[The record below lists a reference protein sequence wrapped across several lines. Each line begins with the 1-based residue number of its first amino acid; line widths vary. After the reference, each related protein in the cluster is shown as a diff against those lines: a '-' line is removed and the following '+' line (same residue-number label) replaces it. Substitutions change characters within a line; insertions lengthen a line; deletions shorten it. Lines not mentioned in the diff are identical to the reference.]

1 MPDATLLSAVE
12 RIARDAGEAIMGVY
26 ARGFSVTE
34 KADHSPLTEADL
46 AAHRVIA
53 AGLAALPEVI
63 PVLSEE
69 DAESFAGPD
78 SQARY
83 WLVDPLDGTK
93 EFIKRND
100 EFTVNIA
107 LIERG
112 RPVLGVVVVPVTGV
126 AYVAA
131 RELGAHKVHA
141 DGKRVV
147 IGVAGRPI
155 SGATWR
161 VMGSRSHPSA
171 ELAGWLETLG
181 VHEVTPV
188 GSSLKTCLIA
198 EGRADVYP
206 RLGPTSLWDTGA
218 AQAVLEQAGGRV
230 VDRYGQP
237 LGYADPAHTLN
248 PHFVAWGCQ
257 APVPPCFQAG

>member
-1 MPDATLLSAVE
+1 MTWIDQTLLSAVT
-12 RIARDAGEAIMGVY
+12 RIARDAGEAIMDVY

-46 AAHRVIA
+46 AAHRVIV
-53 AGLAALPEVI
+53 AGLAALPEAI
-63 PVLSEE
+63 PILSEE
-69 DAESFAGPD
+69 DAGSFSGPD
-78 SQARY
+78 AQGRY

-112 RPVLGVVVVPVTGV
+112 RPVLGVVLVPVTGV

-131 RELGAHKVHA
+131 AGLGAHKIHA
-141 DGKRVV
+141 DGKCVA
-147 IGVAGRPI
+147 ISVAGRPAA
-155 SGATWR
+155 GATWR
-161 VMGSRSHPSA
+161 VLGSRSHTSA
-171 ELAGWLETLG
+171 ELAGWLEALG
-181 VHEVTPV
+181 AHTIWPV
-188 GSSLKTCLIA
+188 GSSLKSCLIA

-230 VDRYGQP
+230 VGLAGEP
-237 LGYADPAHTLN
+237 LGYASPSQTLN
-248 PHFVAWGCQ
+248 PHFIAWG
-257 APVPPCFQAG
+257 F